1 MLLTPAAGRYS
12 VVVVS
17 DTGCGMTPAAAAH
30 AHEPFFTTRP
40 PHEGRGLGLSVV
52 YGIVAGLGGGLHLDS
67 QPGAGTRVSVYLP
80 IVPER

>member
-1 MLLTPAAGRYS
+1 
-12 VVVVS
+12 
-17 DTGCGMTPAAAAH
+17 
-30 AHEPFFTTRP
+30 
-40 PHEGRGLGLSVV
+40 VV